1 MKTQGKKCTAHQIAN
16 LGRGSHPAGGDLVQ
30 VSASTP
36 APLAFP
42 ASAARR
48 LDPPG
53 GRRAVF
59 CIPLCVTPFRDFEGR
74 RVWG

>member
-1 MKTQGKKCTAHQIAN
+1 MKTLRNTSTKHQIAN
-16 LGRGSHPAGGDLVQ
+16 LGCGAYPAGGERVQ

-36 APLAFP
+36 TPLAFP

-53 GRRAVF
+53 GHRAVF
-59 CIPLCVTPFRDFEGR
+59 CIPLCVTPFRDCEGR